1 MGRKL
6 KMTAI
11 KETSA
16 VAYKRGLADGFK
28 EYYNKGY
35 EQGYKVGHTKGYE
48 EGNDFGQDK
57 SLGEGYDMGMSESL
71 GEGYDMG
78 MSESLGEGYDM
89 GMSEGYEAGLEDI
102 LSPKSVDDTAE
113 ELVRLLRDN
122 PTINGSSNYL
132 QLKTL
137 FVGFLRDKLPPYYSE
152 FNPPSRK
159 YYA

>member
-1 MGRKL
+1 LGRKL

-57 SLGEGYDMGMSESL
+57 
-71 GEGYDMG
+71 
-78 MSESLGEGYDM
+78 SLGEGYDM